1 MKALA
6 IALTAMALAA
16 APAMFA
22 QKAADAPKAQSPAQA
37 QAEQSLTGCLA
48 GAENSFTLKTSSGEV
63 QLQGDGLAAH
73 VGKTIRVTGTQ
84 STAAGKSSFKVTD
97 VEVVSPRCQ
106 S

>member
-6 IALTAMALAA
+6 IAMTTIALAV

-22 QKAADAPKAQSPAQA
+22 QQPDAPKAGAPAQA

-63 QLQGDGLAAH
+63 QLQGNGLAAH

-84 STAAGKSSFKVTD
+84 STVAGKSTFKVTD

-106 S
+106 A